1 MANEKTQN
9 WRALCKAVS
18 TEQDSAR
25 LQVLLTELLKSLD
38 ESGSMNRP
46 GVLLTRNVPVL
57 TPVLR
62 A

>member
-1 MANEKTQN
+1 MTNEKTQN

-38 ESGSMNRP
+38 ESSSVNRS
-46 GVLLTRNVPVL
+46 GVLLTRDGS
-57 TPVLR
+57 VLR
-62 A
+62 ACGTT